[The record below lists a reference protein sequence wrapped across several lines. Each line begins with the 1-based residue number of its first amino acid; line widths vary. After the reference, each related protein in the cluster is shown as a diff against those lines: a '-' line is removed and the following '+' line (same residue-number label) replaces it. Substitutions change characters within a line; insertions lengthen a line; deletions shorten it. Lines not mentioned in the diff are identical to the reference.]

1 MVTNV
6 LGPILE
12 AIVVALAVL
21 LVFVAG
27 MATARYR
34 DLRFAFVAA
43 AFAALGVAGAIGII
57 GLLMPGAIPG
67 SDFGTT
73 PALALIGAEVLFYVS
88 FVVSRSWTGAPP
100 NT

>member
-1 MVTNV
+1 MMTNV
-6 LGPILE
+6 LGPILD

-43 AFAALGVAGAIGII
+43 ALAALGAVGAIGVI
-57 GLLMPGAIPG
+57 GLLAPGAIPG
-67 SDFGTT
+67 SALGTA

-88 FVVSRSWTGAPP
+88 FVVTRNWTVAPP
-100 NT
+100 ST